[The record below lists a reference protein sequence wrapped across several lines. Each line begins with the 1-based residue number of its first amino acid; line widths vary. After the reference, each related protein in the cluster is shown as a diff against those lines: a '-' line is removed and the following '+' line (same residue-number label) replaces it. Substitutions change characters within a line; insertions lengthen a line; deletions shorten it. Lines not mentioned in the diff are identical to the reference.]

1 MRDRLGTLG
10 QQMGQLSDE
19 EFYRQ
24 FLADQGWPQETE
36 EDRLLDEKFC
46 EELEED
52 VKREEALLAAHPEIT
67 ETEASPDLFDRIMK
81 QAEKMDNGKET
92 KAPEQ
97 QEPLTGNYHP
107 ENFLSEEDRKAL
119 EIGRKHIKNR
129 KRHRWIGRLAANA
142 AVLACV
148 FFVGVSTEANRTRIV
163 NVINTWI
170 GNEALG
176 RVNNETDREHVGSEQ
191 EKACADI
198 EEQLGIKPVRFM
210 YAVEGLEFGGYEID
224 LVAKGA
230 TMFYSYTDSFLTII
244 MRKDEDGAARGSIK
258 DGIIQNTFT
267 VQTDIGNIEIAEIE
281 GSIGEKYMAE
291 FIYNNTYYHIF
302 CELPKEEF
310 ENLIASIF
318 F

>member
-10 QQMGQLSDE
+10 QQMGELSDE

-81 QAEKMDNGKET
+81 QAAEMDNGKET

-129 KRHRWIGRLAANA
+129 KKHRWIGRLAANA

-176 RVNNETDREHVGSEQ
+176 RVNNETDRKNY
-191 EKACADI
+191 KAGEFEAIADI
-198 EEQLGIKPVRFM
+198 EDQLGIKPVRFM
-210 YAVEGLEFGGYEID
+210 YEVDGMKFEAYEID
-224 LVAKGA
+224 AFMKRA
-230 TMFYSYTDSFLTII
+230 DMYYTYNGGIVTII
-244 MRKDEDGAARGSIK
+244 MNRDEEGASKGSIK
-258 DGIIQNTFT
+258 DGNIEETFEISSG
-267 VQTDIGNIEIAEIE
+267 IGNIKVVGI
-281 GSIGEKYMAE
+281 SGEMGKKYMTE

-302 CELPKEEF
+302 GELPKEEF
-310 ENLIASIF
+310 INWISSIF